1 MGRPGF
7 EHGYAFP
14 RGLSVGI
21 ISRYDRGGSRRNAI
35 SLYAAKFKGGMDCTQ

>member
-35 SLYAAKFKGGMDCTQ
+35 SWSLQSDRLLIRRQV